1 MTYTDYYTCSQSC
14 YNGDCDSSY
23 NNFSNTYEYTCNE
36 GNGNTAYALLLLI
49 VPLVIIFIFTLICSC
64 NKKNRET
71 EQRKATPNRN
81 VVVQPEVKAQN
92 TKVNLNVTGIAPQGQ
107 LVTLPNGQVGVFI
120 PLTQQQTNQ
129 VRQVQVQQLQQAPQF
144 YLPQPIYQQ
153 QVYRVQ
159 EDQTVNNIAM
169 QMPRMPN
176 ML

>member
-1 MTYTDYYTCSQSC
+1 MTYTDYYTCSQNC
-14 YNGDCDSSY
+14 YNGDCDSTY
-23 NNFSNTYEYTCNE
+23 NNYSNSYEYTCNE

-64 NKKNRET
+64 NKKNREA
-71 EQRKATPNRN
+71 EQRKAPTRN
-81 VVVQPEVKAQN
+81 VVVQPEVQAQK
-92 TKVNLNVTGIAPQGQ
+92 TKVNQNVTGIAPGQ

-129 VRQVQVQQLQQAPQF
+129 VRQVQAQQLQAPQF

-169 QMPRMPN
+169 MPRMPN